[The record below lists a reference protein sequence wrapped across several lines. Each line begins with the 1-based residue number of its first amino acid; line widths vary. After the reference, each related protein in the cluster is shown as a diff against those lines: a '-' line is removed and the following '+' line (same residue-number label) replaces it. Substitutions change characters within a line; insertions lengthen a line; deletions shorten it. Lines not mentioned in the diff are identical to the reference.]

1 MTRWLAHGVDPRC
14 ADFLFG
20 CVSSPPVNGLAENI
34 GFTRA
39 PQLGGADNLWI
50 MHDDG
55 SGQSQLHLGADGN
68 SSLTWSPDG
77 NYIAF
82 ESVRDGNLE
91 IYTARIIEQRR
102 RHVFCSGHST
112 KDHQLLRTIHLQ
124 HGRLIAHCLRFR
136 PTESTRIPTTFINS
150 I

>member
-1 MTRWLAHGVDPRC
+1 MAMTVRYIQQRRASMTRWLAHGIGLAVMI
-14 ADFLFG
+14 FLFG
-20 CVSSPPVNGLAENI
+20 CVSSPPRMAAEDI

-50 MHDDG
+50 MHHDG

-91 IYTARIIEQRR
+91 IYTARVI
-102 RHVFCSGHST
+102 
-112 KDHQLLRTIHLQ
+112 D
-124 HGRLIAHCLRFR
+124 
-136 PTESTRIPTTFINS
+136 NS
-150 I
+150 DDTYSAQDIQ

>member
-1 MTRWLAHGVDPRC
+1 MTRWLAHGIALAVMI
-14 ADFLFG
+14 FLFG
-20 CVSSPPVNGLAENI
+20 CVSSPRMAAEDI

-50 MHDDG
+50 MHHDG

-91 IYTARIIEQRR
+91 IYTARVIDNSDDTYSPRTFNE
-102 RHVFCSGHST
+102 GPPA
-112 KDHQLLRTIHLQ
+112 LRTIHLQ
-124 HGRLIAHCLRFR
+124 HGRMIALCLRFR
-136 PTESTRIPTTFINS
+136 LTEPTRIITTFINS
-150 I
+150 M